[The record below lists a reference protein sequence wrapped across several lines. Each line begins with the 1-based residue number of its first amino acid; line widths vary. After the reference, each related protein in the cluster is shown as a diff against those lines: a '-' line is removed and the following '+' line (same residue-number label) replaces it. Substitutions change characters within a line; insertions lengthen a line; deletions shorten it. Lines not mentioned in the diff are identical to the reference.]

1 MDREI
6 DRVVPLDELAGY
18 AVARGEPDVRGW
30 DVIAG
35 DGRRIGEVDELL
47 VDAAAKKVRFL
58 DVSVDEELV
67 PDMETTQR
75 ILIPI
80 DSARVHAAEDRVFVD
95 GISSTEVVFSS
106 AEKGRERDEIP
117 PTPLWQR
124 GAGGISDDDDD
135 GDARRREPQRASEP
149 IVVERERAIVPLDP
163 DR

>member
-47 VDAAAKKVRFL
+47 VDTEAKKVRFL
-58 DVSVDEELV
+58 DVCVDEALV
-67 PDMETTQR
+67 PDMATTQR

-80 DSARVHAAEDRVFVD
+80 DSARVLVDEDRVFVD

-106 AEKGRERDEIP
+106 GDGRDEESATTP
-117 PTPLWQR
+117 PRQR
-124 GAGGISDDDDD
+124 ETGEAPDEDGPGD
-135 GDARRREPQRASEP
+135 GDAREREPQRADDP
-149 IVVERERAIVPLDP
+149 VIVERERAIVPLDP
-163 DR
+163 

>member
-6 DRVVPLDELAGY
+6 DRVVPLDELRGY
-18 AVARGEPDVRGW
+18 EVARGEPDVRGW

-67 PDMETTQR
+67 PEALSAQR

-80 DSARVHAAEDRVFVD
+80 GSARVADEDRVFVD
-95 GISSTEVVFSS
+95 GLSS
-106 AEKGRERDEIP
+106 AEVMF
-117 PTPLWQR
+117 
-124 GAGGISDDDDD
+124 S
-135 GDARRREPQRASEP
+135 GD
-149 IVVERERAIVPLDP
+149 VERERAIVPLDP
-163 DR
+163 PPQRPRD